1 MKKIMILDNNIQ
13 QIIEGCIKKQP
24 KAQRLLVDQFGN
36 LLYAICIRYVG
47 DREKAKD
54 AIQMSFLRILNNIHM
69 HDPQKGKLTSWMTKV
84 TINVC
89 LSELRKKKLDMV
101 SIDNEIIQIPEK
113 NETIIEKLTTDE
125 ILSVVEK
132 LPDAYREI
140 FNLAVIDGFSHKQ
153 IGEMLEIEEASSRS
167 RLSRAKSMLRDQLS
181 KIKKRES
188 WVNLA

>member
-1 MKKIMILDNNIQ
+1 MNTNIQ
-13 QIIEGCIKKQP
+13 KIIAGCIEKQP
-24 KAQRLLVDQFGN
+24 KAQRMLVNQYGD
-36 LLYAICIRYVG
+36 LLYAICIRYIG

-54 AIQMSFLRILNNIHM
+54 TLQLSFLRILNNIHK
-69 HDPQKGKLTSWMTKV
+69 HDPKKGKLTSWMTKV

-89 LSELRKKKLDMV
+89 LSQLRKRKVDIV
-101 SIDNEIIQIPEK
+101 AIDNEVIQIPEK

-125 ILSVVEK
+125 ILAEVAK

-140 FNLAVIDGFSHKQ
+140 FNLAVIDGYSHKV
-153 IGEMLEIEEASSRS
+153 IGEMMGIEEASSRS

-181 KIKKRES
+181 KIKTRES

>member
-1 MKKIMILDNNIQ
+1 MILTNNIQ
-13 QIIEGCIKKQP
+13 KIVEGCIQKQP
-24 KAQRLLVDQFGN
+24 KAQRLLVNQYGN
-36 LLYAICIRYVG
+36 LLYAICIRYLG

-54 AIQMSFLRILNNIHM
+54 SLQISFLRILNNIHS
-69 HDPQKGKLTSWMTKV
+69 HDPKRGKLTSWMTKV

-89 LSELRKKKLDMV
+89 LSELRKKKVDLIT
-101 SIDNEIIQIPEK
+101 IDNEIIQIPEY

-140 FNLAVIDGFSHKQ
+140 FNLAVIDGYSHKA
-153 IGEMLEIEEASSRS
+153 IGEMLNIEEASSRS

-181 KIKKRES
+181 KIKTRES

>member
-1 MKKIMILDNNIQ
+1 M
-13 QIIEGCIKKQP
+13 
-24 KAQRLLVDQFGN
+24 
-36 LLYAICIRYVG
+36 
-47 DREKAKD
+47 
-54 AIQMSFLRILNNIHM
+54 
-69 HDPQKGKLTSWMTKV
+69 
-84 TINVC
+84 
-89 LSELRKKKLDMV
+89 RKKKLDQV

-125 ILSVVEK
+125 ILAVVEK

-140 FNLAVIDGFSHKQ
+140 FNLAVIDGYSHKQ
-153 IGEMLEIEEASSRS
+153 IGEMMGIEEASSRS